1 MQELREL
8 KQYVLDNFQNT
19 KDKNLKKILRH
30 IDKLIKKKIVQQT
43 TKEAKSMVYNKQGHC
58 PFCNSENISYDS
70 LEIMGDMIYY
80 PAMCEDCKKTFKE
93 YYTLNFI
100 EVTE

>member
-30 IDKLIKKKIVQQT
+30 IDKLIKRKIIQQT
-43 TKEAKSMVYNKQGHC
+43 TKETNNEKLFKKITH
-58 PFCNSENISYDS
+58 EN
-70 LEIMGDMIYY
+70 
-80 PAMCEDCKKTFKE
+80 A
-93 YYTLNFI
+93 
-100 EVTE
+100 